1 MEWTKL
7 IFDKLQRWGEAAIKM
22 LPNLALAIVIFIAFY
37 LLAKFIRR
45 VVYRISCRISDKTA
59 ISNLIAGLTY
69 IIVFTIGLFTAL
81 EVLKLDKAV
90 SSLLAGAGIIGLAL
104 GFAFQ
109 DLTANFISGIYI
121 TFRKPFD
128 VGDVIETNGFTGTVE
143 NIQFRSSTM
152 RTSDGLFIIIP
163 NKDIFQKPIINH
175 SLTKERKIELS
186 VLVPFNKEPPPVLD
200 EIIQTIRNITDEEE
214 LLDEDRPPEVYFAN
228 IEGTNLQ
235 LTITLWIDNNQL
247 SAYNEARH
255 RLITRVLDALR
266 GKQLLP

>member
-1 MEWTKL
+1 MEWTQL
-7 IFDKLQRWGEAAIKM
+7 IFDKLQRWGEAAIRM

-37 LLAKFIRR
+37 LLARLIRR
-45 VVYRISCRISDKTA
+45 LVYRISCKISDKTA
-59 ISNLIAGLTY
+59 ISNLISGMAY
-69 IIVFTIGLFTAL
+69 FVVFTIGIFTAL

-128 VGDVIETNGFTGTVE
+128 VGDIIETNGFTGTVE

-152 RTSDGLFIIIP
+152 RTSDGLYIIIP

-186 VLVPFNKEPPPVLD
+186 ILVPFNKEPPPVLN
-200 EIIQTIRNITDEEE
+200 EIIDTIRGISSREE
-214 LLDEDRPPEVYFAN
+214 LLDDDRPPEVFFSG
-228 IEGTNLQ
+228 IEGTNLK
-235 LTITLWIDNNQL
+235 LTITLWIDNNHI
-247 SAYNEARH
+247 SAYNAARH
-255 RLITRVLDALR
+255 RLITQVLDALR